1 MCILHRISPICNNI
15 LFTYQLIN
23 KSSAVAEMGDRLTTI
38 DMAEKWESAVREL
51 GPHLTL
57 CRPVEAYLSNKWH
70 LDLSSHLA
78 TIDMGRMLGGGRD
91 CARLG
96 GAGSGSTSN
105 TMWLGPR
112 GTSCLTKWHLNLS
125 NRLATIHQHCRQTEQ
140 TDSPIA

>member
-38 DMAEKWESAVREL
+38 DMAKKWESAVREL

-57 CRPVEAYLSNKWH
+57 CRPVEADLSNKWH

-78 TIDMGRMLGGGRD
+78 TIDMGRKLGGGG
-91 CARLG
+91 RLCPFG
-96 GAGSGSTSN
+96 GS
-105 TMWLGPR
+105 WV
-112 GTSCLTKWHLNLS
+112 H
-125 NRLATIHQHCRQTEQ
+125 I
-140 TDSPIA
+140 